1 MAGLCARSEQCEGD
15 IARKLAA
22 KGMGASDVEWVL
34 GELRERGFVDAV
46 RFARSFTNDKVRFSA
61 WGRIKIRAA
70 LLEHTGSL
78 AEVLHFIVKYES
90 AEWQEVSRQLVLKNI
105 EIPDVSHAWVSSL
118 QWYAKLIAMNE

>member
-1 MAGLCARSEQCEGD
+1 MSSKTSSFNRFNSPFF
-15 IARKLAA
+15 
-22 KGMGASDVEWVL
+22 SPNSTFSH
-34 GELRERGFVDAV
+34 ELRTPLTLIADPVEMLLEDSGI
-46 RFARSFTNDKVRFSA
+46 K
-61 WGRIKIRAA
+61 GKIRTA